1 MDNVTD
7 CACRRVSHP
16 PCVCP
21 YRHVFSRRRGAGPFL
36 RAPVY
41 VLLGVRSFL
50 SRARHVCQDVAAQVA
65 PTTRIPITSIRVRGL
80 TPRRAAGHIY
90 THRYYSLAGST
101 EQRTCR
107 HWRAPCL
114 RLRSDRHDGTVRTPG
129 TACAVEP
136 ALAGRG
142 TLSRSSLSP

>member
-1 MDNVTD
+1 MNNVTD

-21 YRHVFSRRRGAGPFL
+21 NRHAFSRRRGAGPFL

-65 PTTRIPITSIRVRGL
+65 PTTRIPITSI
-80 TPRRAAGHIY
+80 
-90 THRYYSLAGST
+90 HRYYSLAGST

-107 HWRAPCL
+107 HWRTPCL
-114 RLRSDRHDGTVRTPG
+114 RLRSDGDDGTVCTPGPG

-136 ALAGRG
+136 ASAGRG